1 LPACWYTSGSGSHEI
16 DLSAGDLVLPTTDVS
31 VEVLDPS
38 GDPVVG
44 GGVRLS
50 APTGVDV
57 ELFAS
62 AGSSSG
68 YFNSL
73 AVTDAAG
80 VAAHRLLPAATAD
93 LSVSVDGYLPVDLQ
107 DVALV
112 DGGTITVQLV

>member
-16 DLSAGDLVLPTTDVS
+16 DLSAGDLVL
-31 VEVLDPS
+31 
-38 GDPVVG
+38 
-44 GGVRLS
+44 
-50 APTGVDV
+50 PTGVDV

-93 LSVSVDGYLPVDLQ
+93 LSVSVDDYLPVDLQ